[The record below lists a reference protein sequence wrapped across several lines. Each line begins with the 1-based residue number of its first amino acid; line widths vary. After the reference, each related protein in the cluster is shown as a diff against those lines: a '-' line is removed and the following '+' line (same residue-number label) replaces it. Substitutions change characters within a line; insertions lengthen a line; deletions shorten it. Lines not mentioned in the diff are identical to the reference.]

1 MSTPRPSLVVTGQ
14 IVVTARPDGL
24 ETAEAI
30 GIADGAVVTTGSARD
45 VRDAAAPHARLIEAG
60 PLAVVPGLH
69 DFHLHLVGMA
79 RARHTVDLEGT
90 RSMDEIV
97 ARVASAAGTLP
108 PGSWVLGDGWHTEVL
123 AAAQLDRLES
133 VLAGRP
139 ALLKSHDR
147 HSAWASGAAL
157 QRAGITHHS
166 TDPQGGRIER
176 DPGGRLNGL
185 LRESAADLVARHAAR
200 IVGESLDETL
210 REVAQELSGLG
221 ITGVTDA
228 GDATDGNGNGPY
240 AALGDSFSSLA
251 AAERIFE
258 GRLRATLNLPADA
271 VDAAA
276 NLGLRTGHPLPDAP
290 WMRVGWAKVYADGAL
305 GSRTAALF
313 MPYTCGEGEQRGI
326 LRIGPDDLDG
336 FLRRSRRAGIGLAM
350 HAIGDRAVSAVLDG
364 LHRGPA
370 RAGDLPPDRVEH
382 AQLVR
387 PADRSRLAAL
397 GVTASVQPI
406 HLPSDRQAAEDCWA
420 GRLQDAYAFGSL
432 AAAGALLAFGSDAPI
447 ETANPWHGIFAAV
460 RRTALDDAS
469 APWMPGEALTAEAA
483 ISAFTLG
490 PARAAAR
497 SDLGH
502 LRPGARADLAVLN
515 VDLAT
520 LLAADERLG
529 STRSQVTLVDG
540 SEVRGA

>member
-1 MSTPRPSLVVTGQ
+1 MRTPRPSLVVTGQ

-45 VRDAAAPHARLIEAG
+45 LREAAAPDARLIEAG
-60 PLAVVPGLH
+60 PFAVVPGLH

-79 RARHTVDLEGT
+79 RARRTVDLEDT
-90 RSMDEIV
+90 RSMDEIA
-97 ARVASAAGTLP
+97 ARIASAARTLP

-123 AAAQLDRLES
+123 KVAEFDRLES
-133 VLAGRP
+133 AVDGRP

-147 HSAWASGAAL
+147 HSAWSSSAAMA
-157 QRAGITHHS
+157 RAGIADDA
-166 TDPQGGRIER
+166 TDPPGGRFER
-176 DPGGRLNGL
+176 DARGRLNGL

-200 IVGESLDETL
+200 IVGEPLDEAL
-210 REVAQELSGLG
+210 REVAQELSGQG

-228 GDATDGNGNGPY
+228 GDPTDGNGNGPY

-251 AAERIFE
+251 AAERIFD

-271 VDAAA
+271 VAAAAERGMLTGQPLADAA
-276 NLGLRTGHPLPDAP
+276 
-290 WMRVGWAKVYADGAL
+290 WMRVGWAKLYADGAL

-313 MPYTCGEGEQRGI
+313 APYTCGEGEQRGI
-326 LRIGPDDLDG
+326 LRIGPDELDDL
-336 FLRRSRRAGIGLAM
+336 LRRSRLAGIGLAM

-364 LHRGPA
+364 LDRGPA
-370 RAGDLPPDRVEH
+370 RADLPPDRVEH

-387 PADRSRLAAL
+387 AADRSRLAAL

-420 GRLQDAYAFGSL
+420 GRQQDAYAFGSM

-447 ETANPWHGIFAAV
+447 ETANPWLGIHAAV
-460 RRTALDDAS
+460 RRTALNEAS
-469 APWMPGEALTAEAA
+469 GPWMPSEALTVQAA
-483 ISAFTLG
+483 LSAYTLG
-490 PARAAAR
+490 PARAAGR
-497 SDLGH
+497 LDLGH
-502 LRPGARADLAVLN
+502 LRPGARADLAVLD

-520 LLAADERLG
+520 LLAADERLA
-529 STRSQVTLVDG
+529 STRSQITLVDG
-540 SEVRGA
+540 REVRGA